1 MTSGEA
7 LKQFRDEVPA
17 LGLLGTQHFV
27 HPEKPFTVDNDV
39 QLVCK
44 YLKALQLGGR
54 KGIDRLYRE
63 GYSNYTHSSSQTF
76 CSSCMSLII
85 VWTIVTVETTH
96 ICLCIPCCQ

>member
-27 HPEKPFTVDNDV
+27 HHDKPYTVDDDV

-44 YLKALQLGGR
+44 YLKALRIIGER
-54 KGIDRLYRE
+54 KGIDRLYKE
-63 GYSNYTHSSSQTF
+63 GGSNHSISSQNVFQQLFYKEQYSNF
-76 CSSCMSLII
+76 
-85 VWTIVTVETTH
+85 
-96 ICLCIPCCQ
+96 

>member
-27 HPEKPFTVDNDV
+27 HHDKPYTVDDDV

-44 YLKALQLGGR
+44 YLKALRLGER
-54 KGIDRLYRE
+54 KGIDRLYKE
-63 GYSNYTHSSSQTF
+63 GGSTYTHSISSHAERF
-76 CSSCMSLII
+76 LAI
-85 VWTIVTVETTH
+85 V
-96 ICLCIPCCQ
+96 L